1 VGSTIGAAVDL
12 LSEDL
17 RRLFVNS
24 VYWGVGLEVPER
36 ASVQIPESYK
46 PSYFG
51 FKDRNF
57 FVDQKIQPKDLL
69 KN

>member
-1 VGSTIGAAVDL
+1 
-12 LSEDL
+12 
-17 RRLFVNS
+17 
-24 VYWGVGLEVPER
+24 LEVPAK
-36 ASVQIPESYK
+36 ASVDIPESYK

-57 FVDQKIQPKDLL
+57 FVDQKITPKSLL